1 MLEPKVLVLD
11 LSLNKRVQ
19 SLVVVN
25 SLANFRFVLFIVHV
39 DSDWVFAQSTRVEE
53 AIAL

>member
-11 LSLNKRVQ
+11 LSLNKREQ
-19 SLVVVN
+19 SLEVVN
-25 SLANFRFVLFIVHV
+25 SLADFRFLLLIVHV
-39 DSDWVFAQSTRVEE
+39 HCNWVFAQSTRVEE